1 MLGGVVTAIAQ
12 VSNAETKSSLL
23 HPHLAW
29 KFAIAQDWSGDNS
42 KEIPPIAPKVLD
54 PPRPIMAV

>member
-1 MLGGVVTAIAQ
+1 MLGGLVMASAQ
-12 VSNAETKSSLL
+12 FPNVGGNRPSV

-29 KFAIAQDWSGDNS
+29 KFAIAQDWSADNS
-42 KEIPPIAPKVLD
+42 KEIPSIALRVLD